1 MRLNIRWKLAAAF
14 FLITAAVLM
23 ATNLFILRTLELS
36 YLSARESTHL
46 ANANI
51 IALAGRDDILHQ
63 DRNAFYL
70 ARDFGRQI
78 NARVLILD
86 AGGRVIVD
94 SFDESWLIGRVLR
107 HPEAA
112 AALKGTSDSGLYP
125 VGNDET
131 VMNVAVPV
139 LRNKTE
145 VIGAVML
152 VVNVDDI
159 YRTLAGIRTEMIWVS
174 LLSGVLAAVLSL
186 VLAQFLS
193 RPLNALTGAARH
205 MERGDLTQR
214 VSIRS
219 RDELGDLGQA
229 FNSMAARLE
238 TTDRARRE
246 FIANA
251 SHELRSPL
259 ASVKALAQSL
269 ADGDERD
276 PAVYREYLQD
286 IDSEMDRLNRLV
298 DDLLHLARLEEQ
310 ESPLRPAKCDVNEL
324 VDHVTALMGSLARGR
339 GITIT
344 RQVTDRLEWM
354 LDRDLVIRILFNLI
368 DNAIRHTPAGGR
380 VGVEARAANDELL
393 LCVRDT
399 GEGIPADE
407 LPYIFDRFYRVDKAR
422 SRETGGTGLGLSIV
436 RQATHRLGGAIEARS
451 EPGRGTAIE
460 IRIPKMGNRI

>member
-23 ATNLFILRTLELS
+23 ATNLFILHTLELS
-36 YLSARESTHL
+36 YLNARESTHL

-63 DRNAFYL
+63 DRSAFYL
-70 ARDFGRQI
+70 ARDFGEQI
-78 NARVLILD
+78 KARVLILD
-86 AGGRVIVD
+86 TAGRVIVD
-94 SFDESWLIGRVLR
+94 SFDESWLAGRVLR
-107 HPEAA
+107 YPEVT
-112 AALKGTSDSGLYP
+112 AALEGTSDSGLYSI
-125 VGNDET
+125 GNRET

-152 VVNVDDI
+152 IVNVDDV
-159 YRTLAGIRTEMIWVS
+159 YQTLAEIRTQMIGVS
-174 LLSGVLAAVLSL
+174 LLSGLLAAVLSL

-193 RPLNALTGAARH
+193 RPLNALTQAVRH

-214 VSIRS
+214 VAINS

-229 FNSMAARLE
+229 FNSMAAQLE
-238 TTDRARRE
+238 TVDRARRE

-259 ASVKALAQSL
+259 ASIKALAQSL

-276 PAVYREYLQD
+276 PAVYREYLRD

-298 DDLLHLARLEEQ
+298 NDLLHLARLEEQ
-310 ESPLRPAKCDVNEL
+310 ESPPQFTNCDISEL
-324 VDHVTALMGSLARGR
+324 ADHVAVIMDSLARSR
-339 GITIT
+339 GVAIAK
-344 RQVTDRLEWM
+344 QVADRLEWT
-354 LDRDLVIRILFNLI
+354 LDRDLVVRILFNLV

-380 VGVEARAANDELL
+380 VTIEARTADNQLL
-393 LCVRDT
+393 LCVRDS
-399 GEGIPADE
+399 GEGIPEEE
-407 LPYIFDRFYRVDKAR
+407 LPFIFDRFYRVDKAR
-422 SRETGGTGLGLSIV
+422 SRATGGTGLGLSIV
-436 RQATHRLGGAIEARS
+436 RQAVHRLGGTIEVHS
-451 EPGRGTAIE
+451 TPGHGTAFA
-460 IRIPKMGNRI
+460 IRIPKKDNRI

>member
-23 ATNLFILRTLELS
+23 ATNLFILHTLELS
-36 YLSARESTHL
+36 YLNARESTHL

-63 DRNAFYL
+63 DRSAFYL
-70 ARDFGRQI
+70 ARDFGEQI
-78 NARVLILD
+78 KARVLILD
-86 AGGRVIVD
+86 TAGRVIVD
-94 SFDESWLIGRVLR
+94 SFDESWLAGRVLR
-107 HPEAA
+107 YPEVT
-112 AALKGTSDSGLYP
+112 AALKGTSDSGLYSI
-125 VGNDET
+125 GNRET

-152 VVNVDDI
+152 IVNVDDV
-159 YRTLAGIRTEMIWVS
+159 YQTLAEIRTQMIGVS
-174 LLSGVLAAVLSL
+174 LLSGLLAAVLSL

-193 RPLNALTGAARH
+193 RPLNALTQAVRH

-214 VSIRS
+214 VAINS

-229 FNSMAARLE
+229 FNSMAAQLE
-238 TTDRARRE
+238 TVDRARRE

-259 ASVKALAQSL
+259 ASIKALAQSL

-276 PAVYREYLQD
+276 PAVYREYLRD

-298 DDLLHLARLEEQ
+298 NDLLHLARLEEQ
-310 ESPLRPAKCDVNEL
+310 ESPPQFTNCDISEL
-324 VDHVTALMGSLARGR
+324 ADHVAVIMDSLARSR
-339 GITIT
+339 GVAIAK
-344 RQVTDRLEWM
+344 QVADRLEWT
-354 LDRDLVIRILFNLI
+354 LDRDLVVRILFNLV

-380 VGVEARAANDELL
+380 VTIEARTADNQLL
-393 LCVRDT
+393 LCVRDS
-399 GEGIPADE
+399 GEGIPEEE
-407 LPYIFDRFYRVDKAR
+407 LPFIFDRFYRVDKAR
-422 SRETGGTGLGLSIV
+422 SRATGGTGLGLSIV
-436 RQATHRLGGAIEARS
+436 RQAVHRLGGTIEVHS
-451 EPGRGTAIE
+451 TPGHGTAFA
-460 IRIPKMGNRI
+460 IRIPKKDNRI

>member
-23 ATNLFILRTLELS
+23 ATNLFILHTLELS
-36 YLSARESTHL
+36 YLNARESTHL

-63 DRNAFYL
+63 DRSAFYL
-70 ARDFGRQI
+70 ARDFGEQI

-86 AGGRVIVD
+86 TAGRVIVD
-94 SFDESWLIGRVLR
+94 SFDESWLVGRVL
-107 HPEAA
+107 HYPEVT
-112 AALKGTSDSGLYP
+112 AALEGTSDSGLYP
-125 VGNDET
+125 IGRRET

-152 VVNVDDI
+152 IVNVDDI
-159 YRTLAGIRTEMIWVS
+159 YQTLAEIRTQMIGVS
-174 LLSGVLAAVLSL
+174 LLSGLLAAVLSL

-193 RPLNALTGAARH
+193 RPLNTLTHAVRH

-214 VSIRS
+214 VAINS

-229 FNSMAARLE
+229 FNSMAAQLE
-238 TTDRARRE
+238 TVDRARRE

-259 ASVKALAQSL
+259 ASIKTLAQSL

-276 PAVYREYLQD
+276 PAVYREYLRD

-298 DDLLHLARLEEQ
+298 NDLLHLARLEEQ
-310 ESPLRPAKCDVNEL
+310 ESPPQFTNCDISEL
-324 VDHVTALMGSLARGR
+324 ADHVASIMDSLARSR
-339 GITIT
+339 GVAIAK
-344 RQVTDRLEWM
+344 QVADRLEWT
-354 LDRDLVIRILFNLI
+354 LDRDLVVRILFNLV

-380 VGVEARAANDELL
+380 VTIEARTADHQLL
-393 LCVRDT
+393 LCVRDS
-399 GEGIPADE
+399 GEGIPEEE
-407 LPYIFDRFYRVDKAR
+407 LPFIFDRFYRVDKAR
-422 SRETGGTGLGLSIV
+422 SRATGGTGLGLSIV
-436 RQATHRLGGAIEARS
+436 RQAVHRLGGTIEVRS
-451 EPGRGTAIE
+451 TLGDGTAFE
-460 IRIPKMGNRI
+460 IRIPKKDNRI